1 MEKWAWEK
9 APKNVYTWINMIKSK
24 IKKQKWCFKKA
35 LICKSV
41 CVRVSTLNSY
51 QSESAKKCFSR
62 SSTCQRRTGT
72 NGCLNSMGRVQNRLQ
87 LLFFPTGPS
96 MDQWWG
102 LNCLPSVRERTKNM
116 SSSQSVC
123 HLIKNRFPSTWCL
136 TTKWVQSV
144 QNTFLLDIPKRTVNY
159 LCNKASCA

>member
-1 MEKWAWEK
+1 
-9 APKNVYTWINMIKSK
+9 MIKSE
-24 IKKQKWCFKKA
+24 IKKQKWCFKKHW
-35 LICKSV
+35 SV
-41 CVRVSTLNSY
+41 SQCFTLNSY

-102 LNCLPSVRERTKNM
+102 LNRLPSVREGTTKNA
-116 SSSQSVC
+116 SSSQSVY